1 MDIDIEEV
9 AKHYA
14 ELNDEELLRVH
25 ASGSPTEFAYDVL
38 EKEMIQRGIPIPQR
52 PEKPK
57 GSSVNYMPGS
67 VAPLIYFFMWVFW
80 FSIFYGAAE
89 LVSHTDP
96 AIVNPA
102 IYDKTYL
109 AYIVPTFVGGL
120 LFGRYFKRWWIH
132 VLIASSLISAMAV
145 LLLMIQ
151 PMGQEGMLIL
161 QVVLSILSGFLGAQL
176 GLLMRKEKLENNQ

>member
-80 FSIFYGAAE
+80 FSISYGVAE
-89 LVSHTDP
+89 SVSDNDTTL
-96 AIVNPA
+96 N
-102 IYDKTYL
+102 YM
-109 AYIVPTFVGGL
+109 AYIVPTFVGGI